1 MIEVCIIGFGFSVI
15 PLIRELERTNTEY
28 QIISTKDDSVWDK
41 LDKSGNLDFN
51 LVSSYQTSFY
61 SFDLVKDYENDY
73 YPTAKQFYEMHKRW
87 RAVYGDKVIRDLVV
101 RIDNF
106 KDHSLIT
113 TSSGQKFQARSI
125 VIATGFGRLMNSF
138 LNEFDYSVSNKTFVL
153 GGMGDSA
160 NLILA
165 KLIPNNNKV
174 IIRGNGFVP
183 LDQQNSVLGKKF
195 TLDQTEAHNF
205 RYISHE
211 FYNEV
216 IMAPINNK
224 ATNPA
229 LFWNQFPLIKRD
241 YSWVKGNSAAGH
253 GSVFIKYW
261 PIAEY
266 CENFGADLE
275 GAISK
280 GYLLNDIAMWLH
292 TGKVILVPPD
302 TPIDLEKKTI
312 TYAGIERKFD
322 RYIKGDAE
330 KPRLPEILIDGVTP
344 YEYLYRDNF
353 MGVIPQKLNNIYLL
367 GFTRPLTGGLANIV
381 EMQSLF
387 IHKLLTQPEF
397 HHKIHQNLSERITA
411 YNRYYYGTSQP
422 RKTDHTTFYGFY
434 TEDIA
439 RLIGID
445 HKLSEC
451 SSLKDLIFYYAFP
464 NNAFKYR
471 LKGEYAIDGV
481 KELVEKVNSGHDNFI
496 QFFAGYVTVMCIE
509 TSKIAE
515 YIHKSQH
522 FVFNDMRYKEKYR
535 AFLDNYINAYWRV
548 KNISVDE
555 TVDEEWDYMVSEA
568 CKVRDRVA
576 QKVDD
581 HADYSLD
588 DEMFSGVNLVSSL
601 LQSSDGDYSQHIKSE
616 FDSKRINLIKSLWE
630 PVEYDLP
637 YLRQEKA
644 SASNSQISVG

>member
-1 MIEVCIIGFGFSVI
+1 MIEVCIIGFGFSAI
-15 PLIRELERTNTEY
+15 PLIRELERTKTEY
-28 QIISTKDDSVWDK
+28 QIISTEDDSVWDK
-41 LDKSGNLDFN
+41 LDKTGNLDFN

-61 SFDLVKDYENDY
+61 SFDLAKDYEKDY
-73 YPTAKQFYEMHKRW
+73 YPTGREFYEMHKRW
-87 RAVYGDKVIRDLVV
+87 RAVYQHKVIKDLVV
-101 RIDNF
+101 KIDNF

-113 TSSGQKFQARSI
+113 TSSGQTFQAKSV

-138 LNEFDYSVSNKTFVL
+138 LKDFDFSTSNKTFVL
-153 GGMGDSA
+153 GGMGDSG

-183 LDQQNSVLGKKF
+183 LDQQNLFAGKRF

-211 FYNEV
+211 KYNEL
-216 IMAPINNK
+216 IMSPINNK

-229 LFWNQFPLIKRD
+229 LLWNQFPLIKRD

-261 PIAEY
+261 PIGEY

-275 GAISK
+275 GSISK

-302 TPIDLEKKTI
+302 TPIDFEKKTI

-322 RYIKGDAE
+322 RYINGDAE

-387 IHKLLTQPEF
+387 IHKLLTQPKF
-397 HHKIHQNLSERITA
+397 HRKIHQNLSERITA
-411 YNRYYYGTSQP
+411 YNRYYYGTSEP
-422 RKTDHTTFYGFY
+422 RKTDHTTFFGFY

-471 LKGEYAIDGV
+471 LKGEYAVDGI
-481 KELVEKVNSGHDNFI
+481 KEFIEMVNRDYDDFILVFILYLNSH
-496 QFFAGYVTVMCIE
+496 YIE
-509 TSKIAE
+509 ISDMAKWL
-515 YIHKSQH
+515 HKSKH
-522 FVFNDMRYKEKYR
+522 FFFNDMRYKEKYR
-535 AFLDNYINAYWRV
+535 AFLDDYINTYRRV

-555 TVDEEWDYMVSEA
+555 TVDEEWDVMVSEA
-568 CKVRDRVA
+568 TKVRDRVA
-576 QKVDD
+576 PMVEDN
-581 HADYSLD
+581 ADYSLD
-588 DEMFSGVNLVSSL
+588 DEMLDGVNLIKSL
-601 LQSSDGDYSQHIKSE
+601 LQSSDGDYSKYIKSE
-616 FDSKRINLIKSLWE
+616 LDSKRINFIKSLWE
-630 PVEYDLP
+630 PTEYDLP
-637 YLRQEKA
+637 YLRD
-644 SASNSQISVG
+644 

>member
-1 MIEVCIIGFGFSVI
+1 MIEVCIIGFGFSAI
-15 PLIRELERTNTEY
+15 PLVRELERTKTDY
-28 QIISTKDDSVWDK
+28 QIISAEDDSVWDK

-61 SFDLVKDYENDY
+61 SFDLVKDFEKDY
-73 YPTAKQFYEMHKRW
+73 YPTARQFYEMHKRW
-87 RAVYGDKVIRDLVV
+87 RAVYEDRVIRDFVIK
-101 RIDNF
+101 IDNF

-113 TSSGQKFQARSI
+113 TSSGRTLEAKSV

-138 LNEFDYSVSNKTFVL
+138 LNDFDFTVSNKTFVL

-174 IIRGNGFVP
+174 IIRGNGFMP
-183 LDQQNSVLGKKF
+183 LDQQISLSGKTFK
-195 TLDQTEAHNF
+195 LDQLEAPNF
-205 RYISHE
+205 RYLSHE
-211 FYNEV
+211 LYNEV
-216 IMAPINNK
+216 ITSPTNNK
-224 ATNPA
+224 ATHPG
-229 LFWNQFPLIKRD
+229 LLWNQFPLMKRD
-241 YSWVKGNSAAGH
+241 SSWVMGNSAPGH
-253 GSVFIKYW
+253 GFVFIKYW
-261 PIAEY
+261 PIGEY
-266 CENFGADLE
+266 CQNFGADLE
-275 GAISK
+275 GSISK

-302 TPIDLEKKTI
+302 TPIDFEKKTI

-367 GFTRPLTGGLANIV
+367 GYTRPLTGGLANIV

-387 IHKLLTQPEF
+387 IHKLLTQPKF
-397 HHKIHQNLSERITA
+397 HCKIHKNLSERITA
-411 YNRYYYGTSQP
+411 YNRYYYGTSEP
-422 RKTDHTTFYGFY
+422 RKTDHTTFFGFY
-434 TEDIA
+434 TDDIA

-451 SSLKDLIFYYAFP
+451 SSLTDLMFYYGFP

-471 LKGEYAIDGV
+471 LKGEYAIDGIE
-481 KELVEKVNSGHDNFI
+481 ELIEKVNSIHDHFI
-496 QFFAGYVTVMCIE
+496 LPFTVHINAGYIE
-509 TSKIAE
+509 TGKIAE
-515 YIHKSQH
+515 WMHKSKH
-522 FVFNDMRYKEKYR
+522 FLFNDMRYKEEYR
-535 AFLDNYINAYWRV
+535 AFLDDYINAYRRV

-555 TVDEEWDYMVSEA
+555 SVDEEWDSIMSEA

-576 QKVDD
+576 TAVEDNIDD
-581 HADYSLD
+581 SFDNDTFNA
-588 DEMFSGVNLVSSL
+588 VKLVSSL
-601 LQSSDGDYSQHIKSE
+601 LESSDGDYSKYIKSE
-616 FDSKRINLIKSLWE
+616 LDSKRIHLIKSLWE
-630 PVEYDLP
+630 PAECDLP
-637 YLRQEKA
+637 YLRD
-644 SASNSQISVG
+644 

>member
-1 MIEVCIIGFGFSVI
+1 MIEVCIIGFGFSAI
-15 PLIRELERTNTEY
+15 PLIRELERTKTEY
-28 QIISTKDDSVWDK
+28 QIISAENDSVWDK

-61 SFDLVKDYENDY
+61 SFDLVKDYEKDY

-87 RAVYGDKVIRDLVV
+87 RAVYGDRVIRDLVV

-113 TSSGQKFQARSI
+113 TSSGQTFQARSV

-153 GGMGDSA
+153 AGMGDSA

-183 LDQQNSVLGKKF
+183 LDQQSSISGKRF

-205 RYISHE
+205 RYFSHE
-211 FYNEV
+211 LYNET
-216 IMAPINNK
+216 IMTPANNK
-224 ATNPA
+224 ATHPA
-229 LFWNQFPLIKRD
+229 LLCNQFPLIKRD
-241 YSWVKGNSAAGH
+241 FSWVEGNSAAGH

-275 GAISK
+275 GSISK

-292 TGKVILVPPD
+292 TGKVILIPPD
-302 TPIDLEKKTI
+302 TPIDFEKKTI
-312 TYAGIERKFD
+312 TYGGIERRFD

-330 KPRLPEILIDGVTP
+330 QPRLPEILIDGVTP

-387 IHKLLTQPEF
+387 IHKLLTQPKF
-397 HHKIHQNLSERITA
+397 HRKIHQNLSERITA
-411 YNRYYYGTSQP
+411 YNRYYYGTSEP
-422 RKTDHTTFYGFY
+422 RKTDHTTFFGFY

-445 HKLSEC
+445 HKLSQR

-471 LKGEYAIDGV
+471 LKGEYAIDGIE
-481 KELVEKVNSGHDNFI
+481 ELIENVNSAHNNFVLV
-496 QFFAGYVTVMCIE
+496 FAAFINIICTE
-509 TSKIAE
+509 KSKIAE
-515 YIHKSQH
+515 HIHKSKH
-522 FVFNDMRYKEKYR
+522 FMFNDMRYKEKYR
-535 AFLDNYINAYWRV
+535 TFLDDYINAYRRV

-555 TVDEEWDYMVSEA
+555 TVDEEWDYMVSSA

-576 QKVDD
+576 HKVED
-581 HADYSLD
+581 HADYSSD
-588 DEMFSGVNLVSSL
+588 DEILNGVNLISSL
-601 LQSSDGDYSQHIKSE
+601 LKSTDGIDSQYIKSE
-616 FDSKRINLIKSLWE
+616 FDSKRINFIKSLWK

-637 YLRQEKA
+637 YLRD
-644 SASNSQISVG
+644 

>member
-1 MIEVCIIGFGFSVI
+1 MMEVCIIGFGFSAI
-15 PLIRELERTNTEY
+15 PLIRELERTKIDY
-28 QIISTKDDSVWDK
+28 QIISAEDDSVWDK

-61 SFDLVKDYENDY
+61 SFELAKDYEKDY
-73 YPTAKQFYEMHKRW
+73 YPTARQFYEMHKRW

-113 TSSGQKFQARSI
+113 TSSGQTFQTKSV

-138 LNEFDYSVSNKTFVL
+138 LKDFDFSVSNKTFIL
-153 GGMGDSA
+153 GGMGDSG

-174 IIRGNGFVP
+174 IIKGNGFVP
-183 LDQQNSVLGKKF
+183 LDQQNTILGKRF
-195 TLDQTEAHNF
+195 TLDQAEAHNF
-205 RYISHE
+205 RYLSHE
-211 FYNEV
+211 KYNELIV
-216 IMAPINNK
+216 SPTNNK

-229 LFWNQFPLIKRD
+229 LLWNQFPLIKRD
-241 YSWVKGNSAAGH
+241 YSWVKGNSAAGC

-261 PIAEY
+261 PIDEY
-266 CENFGADLE
+266 CRNFGADLE
-275 GAISK
+275 GSISK

-292 TGKVILVPPD
+292 TGKVILVPAD
-302 TPIDLEKKTI
+302 TPIDFENNTI

-322 RYIKGDAE
+322 QYINGDAE

-367 GFTRPLTGGLANIV
+367 GYTRPLTGGLANIV

-387 IHKLLTQPEF
+387 IHKLVTQPKF

-411 YNRYYYGTSQP
+411 YNRYYYGDTEP
-422 RKTDHTTFYGFY
+422 RKTDHTFFYGFY

-451 SSLKDLIFYYAFP
+451 KSLKDLIFYYAFP
-464 NNAFKYR
+464 NNAYKYR
-471 LKGEYAIDGV
+471 LKGEYAIDGI
-481 KELVEKVNSGHDNFI
+481 KELIDKVNSAYDNYISVFI
-496 QFFAGYVTVMCIE
+496 LFLNSGYIE
-509 TSKIAE
+509 TDDLGEWLHRSK
-515 YIHKSQH
+515 H
-522 FVFNDMRYKEKYR
+522 FLFNDMRYKEKYR
-535 AFLDNYINAYWRV
+535 AFLDDYINAYRRV
-548 KNISVDE
+548 KNISVNE
-555 TVDEEWDYMVSEA
+555 TVDEEWDLMVKEA
-568 CKVRDRVA
+568 CKVRDRVTH
-576 QKVDD
+576 KVEDST
-581 HADYSLD
+581 DYSFD
-588 DEMFSGVNLVSSL
+588 DEIFDGLNLMLSL
-601 LQSSDGDYSQHIKSE
+601 IRSSDGSDFEHIKSE
-616 FDSKRINLIKSLWE
+616 LDSKRINFIESLWE
-630 PVEYDLP
+630 PTEYELP
-637 YLRQEKA
+637 YLRD
-644 SASNSQISVG
+644 

>member
-1 MIEVCIIGFGFSVI
+1 MIEVCIIGFGFSAI
-15 PLIRELERTNTEY
+15 PLIRELERTKTEY
-28 QIISTKDDSVWDK
+28 QIISAKDDSVWDK
-41 LDKSGNLDFN
+41 LEKSGNLDFN

-61 SFDLVKDYENDY
+61 SFDLVKDFEKDY

-87 RAVYGDKVIRDLVV
+87 RAVYEDKVIRDLVV

-106 KDHSLIT
+106 KDYSLIT
-113 TSSGQKFQARSI
+113 TSSGQTFQARSV

-153 GGMGDSA
+153 PGMGDST

-174 IIRGNGFVP
+174 IIRGNGFIP
-183 LDQQNSVLGKKF
+183 LDQQNSVLGKRF
-195 TLDQTEAHNF
+195 TIDQTEAHNF

-211 FYNEV
+211 KYNEQ
-216 IMAPINNK
+216 IMSPASSK
-224 ATNPA
+224 ATDPA
-229 LFWNQFPLIKRD
+229 LLRNQFPLMKRD

-253 GSVFIKYW
+253 GSVFVKYW
-261 PIAEY
+261 PIGEY
-266 CENFGADLE
+266 YENFGADLE
-275 GAISK
+275 GSISK

-302 TPIDLEKKTI
+302 TPIDFEKKTI

-322 RYIKGDAE
+322 AYIKGDAE

-387 IHKLLTQPEF
+387 IHKLLTQPKF

-411 YNRYYYGTSQP
+411 YNRYYYGTSEP
-422 RKTDHTTFYGFY
+422 HKTDHTTFYGFY

-439 RLIGID
+439 RLIGIE

-451 SSLKDLIFYYAFP
+451 SSLKDLIFYYVFP

-481 KELVEKVNSGHDNFI
+481 EELIEKVNSDYDDFI
-496 QFFAGYVTVMCIE
+496 LIFAAYINLISSE
-509 TSKIAE
+509 TSKMIE
-515 YIHKSQH
+515 YVHKTQH
-522 FVFNDMRYKEKYR
+522 FLFNDMRYKEKYR
-535 AFLDNYINAYWRV
+535 EFLDHYINAYRRV

-576 QKVDD
+576 QKVDNNP
-581 HADYSLD
+581 DYSFD
-588 DEMFSGVNLVSSL
+588 DDILSGVNLVSSL
-601 LQSSDGDYSQHIKSE
+601 LQSSDGDYSQYIKSE
-616 FDSKRINLIKSLWE
+616 LDSKRIHLIKSLWE
-630 PVEYDLP
+630 PTEYELP
-637 YLRQEKA
+637 YVRD
-644 SASNSQISVG
+644 